1 MEEAHDVPFCTE
13 LLMELMKENGG
24 RAPSVSKLM
33 EVTSGLSKAEA
44 KLILEEC
51 MPDAKRRRKEALA
64 NEKTEEKPTADAKLA
79 AEAKST
85 LSESEGALPETVPL
99 GQPDPT
105 HDDTQLVSGT
115 YVDEALAAI
124 QLEDEAAGLLNTLV
138 DGSLPRGQSQRPCF
152 DFFARYKPFTKSPEG
167 PLALCSRG
175 KTCSGANLVSVWGVH
190 PKNSQTQPL
199 RSWRRN
205 CQGLRSSSLKLS
217 CA

>member
-1 MEEAHDVPFCTE
+1 MEEAHDAPFCTE

-33 EVTSGLSKAEA
+33 EVTPGLSKAEA

-99 GQPDPT
+99 AHLIP
-105 HDDTQLVSGT
+105 
-115 YVDEALAAI
+115 
-124 QLEDEAAGLLNTLV
+124 
-138 DGSLPRGQSQRPCF
+138 
-152 DFFARYKPFTKSPEG
+152 
-167 PLALCSRG
+167 
-175 KTCSGANLVSVWGVH
+175 
-190 PKNSQTQPL
+190 
-199 RSWRRN
+199 
-205 CQGLRSSSLKLS
+205 
-217 CA
+217 